1 MPDITV
7 ADKNFVVQI
16 NLDLTGF
23 SFRSVLEPPFSI
35 HGVYYDGDRF
45 RRMPEDVARATSEG
59 VLQLH
64 ANTAGGRVRFT
75 TDAQFVVIKAVLD
88 NIARMSHFSLTGT
101 ASLDMYVET
110 EDPCAPA
117 ASDSLGTKGTAAH
130 IYSGT
135 FIPPY
140 NVENAFISKL
150 ELFGSGMR
158 TVTIDMPIYSDLMW
172 LEIGLPEVARL
183 EAAPVYR
190 NPGPVVYYGSSITQ
204 GGCASRPGNT
214 YQEII
219 SRALDLDYINLGF
232 SGSAK
237 AEDPM
242 IEYLASLDMAG
253 FVLDYDYNAPNL
265 THHRNT
271 HEKLFLAVREAHPDI
286 PIMMTSRPRT
296 RLLDWEELRKECV
309 ETTYRNALARGDR
322 NVWYIPG
329 DTLIP
334 LDMIDMAKVDGSH
347 PNDLGFLCM
356 AKSMEPVIREMMK
369 IE

>member
-1 MPDITV
+1 MADITV
-7 ADKNFVVQI
+7 ADKNFVVQTNI
-16 NLDLTGF
+16 DLTGF
-23 SFRSVLEPPFSI
+23 EFRSVLEPPFSI

-45 RRMPEDVARATSEG
+45 RRMPENAARATSQG

-64 ANTAGGRVRFT
+64 ANTAGGRVRFV
-75 TDAQFVVIKAVLD
+75 TDAKFVVIKAVLD
-88 NIARMSHFSLTGT
+88 NVARMSHFSLTGT
-101 ASLDMYVET
+101 ASLDMYVKT
-110 EDPCAPA
+110 EDPCDPNGA
-117 ASDSLGTKGTAAH
+117 AAH

-140 NVENAFISKL
+140 GVENAFISKQ

-172 LEIGLPEVARL
+172 LEIGLPQDAKL
-183 EAAPVYR
+183 EAAPAYKY
-190 NPGPVVYYGSSITQ
+190 PGPVVYYGSSITQ

-219 SRALDLDYINLGF
+219 SRALDLDYVNLGF

-242 IEYLASLDMAG
+242 IEYLADLEMSA

-265 THHRNT
+265 THLQNT
-271 HEKLFLAVREAHPDI
+271 HEKLFMAVRKAHPDM
-286 PIMMTSRPRT
+286 PILITSRPRT
-296 RLLDWEELRKECV
+296 RLLDWEERRKECV
-309 ETTYRNALARGDR
+309 ETTYKNAVARGDK

-329 DTLIP
+329 DSLIP
-334 LDMIDMAKVDGSH
+334 LDMIDMAKVDGGH
-347 PNDLGFLCM
+347 PNDLGFMCM
-356 AKSMEPVIREMMK
+356 AKTMEPVIREMLK
-369 IE
+369 I